1 MNQAILFNDD
11 ASFNATQQRIEFTAM
26 NSGLIIRCCVAFEGE
41 EVTALAHFAK
51 HQFDY
56 EMQAE
61 ELIEEESYSAEGE
74 VLLSRV

>member
-26 NSGLIIRCCVAFEGE
+26 NSGLIIRCCIAFEGE
-41 EVTALAHFAK
+41 EATALAHFAEHK
-51 HQFDY
+51 FDY

-61 ELIEEESYSAEGE
+61 ALIEEESYSEESE
-74 VLLSRV
+74 VILSRV